1 MISDIDF
8 EINRYDFEDSMFEK
22 FQQNLYAKDLWPVVY
37 ILSDGMTKEAYI
49 GETTDT
55 ISRISNH
62 FKNEKKNKLT
72 EIRLISSSKFN
83 KSATLD
89 IESNLIKYISGDGEY
104 KLMNGNIGLANHNYY
119 QKREIYWKI
128 FTSIWNGL
136 RSEGIAKHSIE
147 YINNSDLFKYSPYKS
162 LTKDQIKGLTLII
175 NNLLQDN
182 HDTLIIEG
190 GAGTGKRFSLH
201 SCLN

>member
-72 EIRLISSSKFN
+72 
-83 KSATLD
+83 
-89 IESNLIKYISGDGEY
+89 
-104 KLMNGNIGLANHNYY
+104 
-119 QKREIYWKI
+119 
-128 FTSIWNGL
+128 
-136 RSEGIAKHSIE
+136 
-147 YINNSDLFKYSPYKS
+147 
-162 LTKDQIKGLTLII
+162 
-175 NNLLQDN
+175 
-182 HDTLIIEG
+182 
-190 GAGTGKRFSLH
+190 
-201 SCLN
+201 